1 MASRRYSQFRKI
13 KAKKASGL
21 QSGPNVGRQDISE
34 TTGPFKPIGGDGSN
48 SGFNRGVNFPVL
60 KAYVKKSGI

>member
-13 KAKKASGL
+13 TAKKAPGL
-21 QSGPNVGRQDISE
+21 ASGPNVGRQELSE
-34 TTGPFKPIGGDGSN
+34 KTGPFKPIGGDGSN
-48 SGFNRGVNFPVL
+48 SGFNKGVNFPVL